1 AMCSRR
7 VSRERIVDAIGLR
20 IDAARLAALQ
30 HNFASAY
37 RALDEVASARLLSGS
52 SLEVLLEL
60 NAVRTRYLIDGAI
73 LCLQ

>member
-1 AMCSRR
+1 
-7 VSRERIVDAIGLR
+7 
-20 IDAARLAALQ
+20 
-30 HNFASAY
+30 AY

-73 LCLQ
+73 LCLQSNARCFPVDGVMMAFGSDRQVSQIAAYLR